1 MTSSAVASVEDLVR
15 VEKVRGGVRGSFA
28 PAFAPVAQA
37 FVDNFVDRYD
47 AGAAC
52 SVFFEGQK
60 VVDLW
65 GGYASP
71 SQQQRWERDTLQLVF
86 STTKGMLALLCA
98 ILHDEGILD
107 YDAPV
112 SDAWPAFAAGGK
124 GTITV
129 RTLLQHQ
136 AGLAALEKSVTLEE
150 LSDLD
155 HMASRIAPLAPVWEP
170 GTAVGYHVWTYGM
183 FVGEYLRRLTG
194 KDAATLFREKVAL
207 PFGVD
212 FHMVLDAEA
221 QSRRSTVVR
230 PPVLGITRDMAP
242 FLFATDRREIPFMLR
257 STFLRGSLAAKA
269 MNVVPELGAASIDK
283 FNLPQLG
290 NIVLGS
296 AVGFSTARAL
306 ARVYGAL
313 ATDGILD
320 GKRLLSRKTL
330 DKICGEH
337 ARGIDRVL
345 SKENAFSYG
354 FGRNSVVNTYGQSD
368 RSFGFGGAGG
378 SVSFADPDV
387 GIGFSWIMNRMWYR
401 FADPRFL
408 ACRNAVYAALQNR
421 VSRS

>member
-1 MTSSAVASVEDLVR
+1 MRPSFETGDIADLAR
-15 VEKVRGGVRGSFA
+15 VDRVRGGIRGSFA

-65 GGYASP
+65 GGYADP
-71 SQQQRWERDTLQLVF
+71 AQKKRWERDTLQLVF

-98 ILHDEGILD
+98 VLHDEGVLD

-112 SDAWPAFAAGGK
+112 SDVWPAFGAAGK
-124 GTITV
+124 SAITV

-136 AGLAALEKSVTLEE
+136 AGLAALPQSVTLEE

-155 HMASRIAPLAPVWEP
+155 HMAGRIAPLTPAWEP
-170 GTAVGYHVWTYGM
+170 GAAVGYHVWTYGM
-183 FVGEYLRRLTG
+183 YVGEYLRRLTG
-194 KDAATLFREKVAL
+194 KDAATLFREKIAA

-212 FHMVLDAEA
+212 FHMVLDDEG

-230 PPVLGITRDMAP
+230 PPVVGITRDIAP

-269 MNVVPELGAASIDK
+269 MGVVPELGAASIDK

-296 AVGFSTARAL
+296 AIGFSTARAL

-313 ATDGILD
+313 ATDGVLD
-320 GKRLLSRKTL
+320 GKRLLSRATL
-330 DKICGEH
+330 DKICGAH
-337 ARGIDRVL
+337 ARGIDQVL

-354 FGRNSVVNTYGQSD
+354 FGRNSIVNTYGRSD

-387 GIGFSWIMNRMWYR
+387 GVGFSWIMNRMWYR

-408 ACRNAVYAALQNR
+408 ACRNAVYAALER
-421 VSRS
+421 TT